1 MAKGEILATSKFYV
15 QFDGLEDLVM
25 KSCTGPKITLESAG
39 DTTSYG
45 VSKGGK
51 SVIQATVTG
60 VTNGTIT
67 VVYVSSVSDNRLMK
81 WHQDSHSESIL
92 GGGSANKGAL
102 KTGSIILYN
111 QGGDEA
117 ARWNITGVMP
127 KTYKSSKFDP
137 SSKELAT
144 ETVEFVYHSI
154 HRVK

>member
-1 MAKGEILATSKFYV
+1 MSKGEVVGCSKFYV
-15 QFDGLEDLVM
+15 QFDGLEDLVL

-60 VTNGTIT
+60 VSNGTIT
-67 VVYVSSVSDNRLMK
+67 AVYIASVEDNRLMQ
-81 WHQDSHSESIL
+81 WHQDSHCEAIT
-92 GGGSANKGAL
+92 GGGSKNKGVL

-111 QGGDEA
+111 QAGDEA
-117 ARWNITGVMP
+117 ARWNMTGVMP
-127 KTYKSSKFDP
+127 ISYKSSKFDP

-144 ETVEFVYHSI
+144 ETVEFAYHSI
-154 HRVK
+154 LRVK

>member
-1 MAKGEILATSKFYV
+1 MAKGEVLACSKFYL
-15 QFDGLEDLVM
+15 QFDGLEDLIL

-60 VTNGTIT
+60 VSNGTVT
-67 VVYVSSVSDNRLMK
+67 AVHAASVEDDRLVQ
-81 WHQDSHSESIL
+81 WHQEAHSEEIA
-92 GGGSANKGAL
+92 GGGSKNKGAL

-111 QGGDEA
+111 QAGEEA
-117 ARWNITGVMP
+117 ARWNMTGVMP
-127 KTYKSSKFDP
+127 IEYKSSKFDP

-144 ETVEFVYHSI
+144 ETVVFAYHSLL
-154 HRVK
+154 RVK